1 MPNVIRFK
9 RRASGAA
16 GAPASLMETEPA
28 YNAVDDTLYLGI
40 GSGGAG
46 GSATS
51 IKPIGGSGAFVDK
64 TGAQT
69 ISGNKT
75 FTGTLDLSAAN
86 IPSFTCNQN
95 LTIVGDLVVQG
106 TTSTIS
112 STTITVS
119 DKNLELGKVGT
130 PTDTTADG
138 GGITLKGTSDKT
150 FNWVDATD
158 SWTSSEHIELAANKV
173 FRIDAVE
180 VLSKTGL
187 GSTVVSSSLT
197 SVGTITS
204 GVWTASDVAVAH
216 GGTGASTEAQARIN
230 LGLQIGVNVEPHSD
244 ILTEL
249 ATMASGAA
257 SALADLTGT
266 EVAILDGATL
276 TTAELN
282 YVDGVTSSIQTQLNN
297 KQPLD
302 ADLTALSSCQSGA
315 ATALALLTST
325 EVAIL
330 DGATLTTAEL
340 NILDGV
346 TATAT
351 ELNLLD
357 GVTSTTAELNIL
369 DGVTTTTTELNVID
383 GGTSATSTTL
393 ATADRIVMND
403 NGTMKQ
409 VALTDL
415 VTFLEDGSTSGFDI
429 DGGTY

>member
-216 GGTGASTEAQARIN
+216 GGTGASTAAQARIN

-369 DGVTTTTTELNVID
+369 DGLTATTTELNVID

>member
-28 YNAVDDTLYLGI
+28 YNAVDDSLYLGI

-64 TGAQT
+64 TVAQT

-369 DGVTTTTTELNVID
+369 DGLTATTTELNVID

-415 VTFLEDGSTSGFDI
+415 LTFLEDGSTSGFDI
-429 DGGTY
+429 DGGTN

>member
-16 GAPASLMETEPA
+16 GAPSSLMETEPA

-75 FTGTLDLSAAN
+75 FTGTIDLSAAN

-119 DKNLELGKVGT
+119 DKNLELGKVST

-173 FRIDAVE
+173 FRIDAVQ

-257 SALADLTGT
+257 SNLADLTGT

-315 ATALALLTST
+315 ASALALLTST

-357 GVTSTTAELNIL
+357 GVTSTTSELNIL

-393 ATADRIVMND
+393 AVADRIVVND

-415 VTFLEDGSTSGFDI
+415 VTFLEDGTTSGFDI

>member
-9 RRASGAA
+9 TRASGAV
-16 GAPASLMETEPA
+16 GAPASLMETDPA
-28 YNAVDDTLYLGI
+28 YHAVDDTLYLGI

-369 DGVTTTTTELNVID
+369 DGLTATTTELNVID